1 MDASPCGVDMAEGQ
15 SRPGVKLLQKRY
27 EMRTRD
33 MSNLEVVKGLLDSA
47 AMQIDM
53 HDRGLLTTNE
63 TLLSL
68 IEIIEKAVD
77 VHADG
82 GTCKSGEIDKNTGLL
97 IRQGEGWIND
107 DEETGKM
114 DEETGKWVVLNFFPH
129 SPTYVYGFFDDKEQA
144 HAYAQTNGM
153 TKNGNAYDVHMVHN
167 AHYQED
173 ASDYAGMGWVGRDG
187 RA

>member
-1 MDASPCGVDMAEGQ
+1 
-15 SRPGVKLLQKRY
+15 
-27 EMRTRD
+27 
-33 MSNLEVVKGLLDSA
+33 MSNLEVVRELLMTA
-47 AMQIDM
+47 TMQLDL
-53 HDRGLLTTNE
+53 HAGGLLTTNE

-77 VHADG
+77 VHAEG
-82 GTCKSGEIDKNTGLL
+82 GTCEAGLIDANTGLR
-97 IRQGEGWIND
+97 IQQGEGWIND
-107 DEETGKM
+107 KDDEEIGGM

-129 SPTYVYGFFDDKEQA
+129 SPTYVYGFFDNKEQA

-173 ASDYAGMGWVGRDG
+173 ASDYAGMGWVGKDG
-187 RA
+187 RP